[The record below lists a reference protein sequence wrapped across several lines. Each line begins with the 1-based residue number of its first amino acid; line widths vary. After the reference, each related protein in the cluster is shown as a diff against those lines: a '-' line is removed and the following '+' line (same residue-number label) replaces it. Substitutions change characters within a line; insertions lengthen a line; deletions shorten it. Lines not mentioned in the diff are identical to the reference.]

1 MGQKKKIVIDTNV
14 LVSALGWD
22 GKPRELL
29 RRVINREVFL
39 FTSHEII
46 GELSRVFKYPKF
58 NFSESKR
65 KRFLELILKL
75 ATIVEP
81 QTKLD
86 VVKDDTDDNMFI
98 ECAVECGAGYII
110 SGDRHLLS
118 LREYNNIKIIT
129 VSEFLNS

>member
-1 MGQKKKIVIDTNV
+1 M
-14 LVSALGWD
+14 
-22 GKPRELL
+22 
-29 RRVINREVFL
+29 
-39 FTSHEII
+39 
-46 GELSRVFKYPKF
+46 
-58 NFSESKR
+58 
-65 KRFLELILKL
+65 ELILKL